1 MTISE
6 LRDACME
13 KYDKNSHFLNE
24 RAKNN
29 IERHRKREH
38 SIRLI
43 DKNGE
48 PIAGA
53 RIKITQIS
61 HDFKYG
67 ANIFML
73 DEFKEAEINRRY
85 RDTFSEYF
93 NLATVPFFWEGTEP
107 EQGKLRYD
115 ADSEKMYRRPPTDL
129 CVEYCE
135 EKGILPKLH
144 CLFYD
149 KIIPDWLPKNDSA
162 EMWRLYEKRFAEIAE
177 RYSGRM
183 YEFEATNELI
193 SAYFWKKCSILANE
207 KDIGIRMWEMAR
219 RYFPNETLVIND
231 TTPASVVKGN
241 FGYPYYLMI
250 KEFLSKGASI
260 DKIGG
265 QHHIFSGV
273 DGTPVADDLLKSKGS
288 LDPEIMI
295 QGLERMAEFG
305 KPLEITEV
313 TIPTVDD
320 SEEAEQLQAE
330 MLRELYTLW
339 FATPRMESVV
349 YWNVADFTAVVDGD
363 EWDENRCR
371 GGLFNYDMTPKRS
384 ALELKRLFTEE
395 WHTEEELVSDEQGVV
410 RFRGFFGDYKA
421 SVGNESFNFGLHRA
435 QPTRTT
441 HQMFI

>member
-1 MTISE
+1 
-6 LRDACME
+6 
-13 KYDKNSHFLNE
+13 
-24 RAKNN
+24 
-29 IERHRKREH
+29 
-38 SIRLI
+38 
-43 DKNGE
+43 
-48 PIAGA
+48 
-53 RIKITQIS
+53 
-61 HDFKYG
+61 
-67 ANIFML
+67 
-73 DEFKEAEINRRY
+73 
-85 RDTFSEYF
+85 
-93 NLATVPFFWEGTEP
+93 
-107 EQGKLRYD
+107 
-115 ADSEKMYRRPPTDL
+115 
-129 CVEYCE
+129 
-135 EKGILPKLH
+135 
-144 CLFYD
+144 
-149 KIIPDWLPKNDSA
+149 
-162 EMWRLYEKRFAEIAE
+162 
-177 RYSGRM
+177 
-183 YEFEATNELI
+183 
-193 SAYFWKKCSILANE
+193 
-207 KDIGIRMWEMAR
+207 
-219 RYFPNETLVIND
+219 
-231 TTPASVVKGN
+231 
-241 FGYPYYLMI
+241 MI

-288 LDPEIMI
+288 LDPERMI